1 MSPFSLAAFSILIC
15 PQRSVTLQGC
25 ALLCVRF
32 LTLCWGWGVSF
43 QLVTLVLGNF
53 PNLFH
58 GCLVPSF
65 SLFFFFFFTETPI
78 QPLDLMDL
86 LSLSLIFYLIAF
98 CSASWEVSSAL
109 HSKFSI
115 VYTISAVIFLTSE
128 DASPPGTAR
137 FLQLLFFFYVL
148 ISVFS
153 VHAFLKGLMSP
164 SCLLIFKRGI
174 PWKPFPWGS
183 LWGDLA
189 LPYFGAGQIP
199 KEESSCLLPGG
210 YGCPRVGARRRRKL
224 LISRFSV

>member
-1 MSPFSLAAFSILIC
+1 MDVLSLH
-15 PQRSVTLQGC
+15 
-25 ALLCVRF
+25 F
-32 LTLCWGWGVSF
+32 LYS
-43 QLVTLVLGNF
+43 
-53 PNLFH
+53 
-58 GCLVPSF
+58 
-65 SLFFFFFFTETPI
+65 FFFTETPI

-109 HSKFSI
+109 HSKFSV

-183 LWGDLA
+183 LWGDWFGFAFFWGRSDSQRRIFLSPA
-189 LPYFGAGQIP
+189 WRLWLPTSGSQKTKKAADRSWA
-199 KEESSCLLPGG
+199 K
-210 YGCPRVGARRRRKL
+210 
-224 LISRFSV
+224 

>member
-1 MSPFSLAAFSILIC
+1 MSCPSIFSIL
-15 PQRSVTLQGC
+15 
-25 ALLCVRF
+25 
-32 LTLCWGWGVSF
+32 
-43 QLVTLVLGNF
+43 
-53 PNLFH
+53 
-58 GCLVPSF
+58 
-65 SLFFFFFFTETPI
+65 FFFFTETPI